1 MHFCNCRAVPPV
13 APAPLESCIS
23 ATGAKE
29 TPGMNA
35 RQPGTGPGIDRSR
48 NIEDLHH
55 LRLMSL
61 LDEMVQDKGV
71 MRAARDLGVNYRTL
85 ANALESGRLSRRMQ
99 GALENALLSGGGS
112 PAREQRQRNDELA
125 GRVEKL
131 EEQVKVVA
139 EDSGQ
144 SLPAVHGE
152 IEALRNEHGQALQ
165 RVDSR
170 LAQVER
176 GEGGGS
182 GGSAQSA
189 PPGKLAKT
197 TRSLPRRDFPDLATL
212 EPAADDEDVFGDAWP
227 LVQEW
232 RGLRNTHPDK
242 GRGLEWLRDEER
254 LMSVELALL
263 DDHGLTL
270 PPQTFP
276 LRGLDRGDQTRWRRT
291 ALEDARRARRRLER
305 LRWPLRM
312 LTGGRCFR

>member
-1 MHFCNCRAVPPV
+1 MNDKRPGP
-13 APAPLESCIS
+13 
-23 ATGAKE
+23 G
-29 TPGMNA
+29 PGM
-35 RQPGTGPGIDRSR
+35 DRSR

-61 LDEMVQDKGV
+61 LDEMVQDRGV
-71 MRAARDLGVNYRTL
+71 TRAARELEVNYRTL
-85 ANALESGRLSRRMQ
+85 ANALQSGRLSRRMR
-99 GALENALLSGGGS
+99 GALEKALLEGGGS

-125 GRVEKL
+125 GRLEAVEGRVDEMGKEM
-131 EEQVKVVA
+131 EEGLPVV
-139 EDSGQ
+139 Q
-144 SLPAVHGE
+144 GE
-152 IEALRNEHGQALQ
+152 VQALRNEHGQALQ

-170 LAQVER
+170 LAQVEG
-176 GEGGGS
+176 GESGNSGS
-182 GGSAQSA
+182 GGPA
-189 PPGKLAKT
+189 PAAAPGKPART

-212 EPAADDEDVFGDAWP
+212 EPAPDDEDVFGGAWP

-232 RGLRNTHPDK
+232 RELRNTHPDK
-242 GRGLEWLRDEER
+242 GKGLEWLRDEER

-270 PPQTFP
+270 PPQTYP

-291 ALEDARRARRRLER
+291 ALEDARRARKRLER

>member
-1 MHFCNCRAVPPV
+1 MN
-13 APAPLESCIS
+13 
-23 ATGAKE
+23 AKQSGKG
-29 TPGMNA
+29 PGM
-35 RQPGTGPGIDRSR
+35 DRSR

-61 LDEMVQDKGV
+61 LDETVQDKGV

-85 ANALESGRLSRRMQ
+85 ASALESGRLSRRMR
-99 GALENALLSGGGS
+99 GALENALLEGGGS

-144 SLPAVHGE
+144 GVAAVQAVQGE
-152 IEALRNEHGQALQ
+152 VQALRKEHGQALQ
-165 RVDSR
+165 HVDSR

-176 GEGGGS
+176 GEGGGGVSGS
-182 GGSAQSA
+182 GGPAQSV
-189 PPGKLAKT
+189 PPGKSSIT
-197 TRSLPRRDFPDLATL
+197 TRSLPRRDFPELATL

-232 RGLRNTHPDK
+232 RELRKTHPDRGK
-242 GRGLEWLRDEER
+242 GLDWLRDEER

-270 PPQTFP
+270 PPQTYP
-276 LRGLDRGDQTRWRRT
+276 LKGLDRGDQTRWRRT
-291 ALEDARRARRRLER
+291 ALEDARRARNRLER
-305 LRWPLRM
+305 LRWLFWM